1 MGWDL
6 WVGSLNLH
14 FIRETKRVSYAG
26 LRQTEEVSNHEKKQ
40 QQMLQPSGVI
50 WEYQYREIT
59 NSHSGLVK
67 DQDGFSWGE

>member
-1 MGWDL
+1 MYGWGV
-6 WVGSLNLH
+6 WTYISLGKQ
-14 FIRETKRVSYAG
+14 RELSYAG

-40 QQMLQPSGVI
+40 QQMLQPSRVI